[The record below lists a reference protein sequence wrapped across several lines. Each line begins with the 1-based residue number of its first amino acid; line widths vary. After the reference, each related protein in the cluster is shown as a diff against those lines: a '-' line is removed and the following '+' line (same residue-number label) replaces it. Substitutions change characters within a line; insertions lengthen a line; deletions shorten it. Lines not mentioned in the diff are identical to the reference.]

1 MLTRGSFCRS
11 VWGTAPGRAA
21 TSMGLEGW
29 WTKTKRKRSMQIKH
43 NNRNKSKPNNHP
55 LSLRWRSSVQ
65 GHHMLRTQP
74 EEHTFVSEL
83 PFERQVARSAILIQP
98 YCTTGT
104 ERCCSVT
111 QVTSSPNTQAT
122 PPPPPPLPPTPQMTR
137 TPRINGGFGHTR
149 QFLEPSGGAFYKSV
163 PPWRSLPGIGPA
175 DLGQLW
181 LVAYTGS
188 QPLGICQRHSCP
200 HPLPLPHN
208 HTSLLRSPKQTDTAI
223 LSYLEQHDDA
233 QF

>member
-1 MLTRGSFCRS
+1 M
-11 VWGTAPGRAA
+11 
-21 TSMGLEGW
+21 M
-29 WTKTKRKRSMQIKH
+29 
-43 NNRNKSKPNNHP
+43 
-55 LSLRWRSSVQ
+55 WRSSVQ
-65 GHHMLRTQP
+65 GHHMLRTMP

-83 PFERQVARSAILIQP
+83 PFEGQVARSAILIQP

-104 ERCCSVT
+104 EGCCSVT

-122 PPPPPPLPPTPQMTR
+122 PPPMTR

-163 PPWRSLPGIGPA
+163 PPWQSLPGIGPA

-188 QPLGICQRHSCP
+188 QPLGICQRHSRP
-200 HPLPLPHN
+200 HPLPLPHI
-208 HTSLLRSPKQTDTAI
+208 HTSLLCSPKQTDPAI
-223 LSYLEQHDDA
+223 FLHLEQNDSM
-233 QF
+233 QL